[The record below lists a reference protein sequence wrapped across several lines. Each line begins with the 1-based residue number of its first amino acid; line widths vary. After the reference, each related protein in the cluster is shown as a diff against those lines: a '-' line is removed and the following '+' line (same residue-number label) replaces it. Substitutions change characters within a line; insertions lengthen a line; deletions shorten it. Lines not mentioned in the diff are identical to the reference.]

1 MISKLKQET
10 ERAGR
15 HITILKI
22 VIDQEPIGI
31 IKLSKLT
38 GYAQHKVRYSLR
50 VLQQQ
55 NFIRP
60 SSQGAVTTIKAKK
73 FIKVL
78 PEKVKSLIKQLEN
91 L

>member
-78 PEKVKSLIKQLEN
+78 PEKVKSLIKKLEN